1 MKFSKSDLKNKLQ
14 LINLSFFFWKMHA
27 FQYCIP
33 SLFKITENNNFIVNY
48 IEVVF
53 GRELNYLIPSQTPPY
68 YNLQ

>member
-1 MKFSKSDLKNKLQ
+1 
-14 LINLSFFFWKMHA
+14 MHA

-33 SLFKITENNNFIVNY
+33 SLFKITEKNNFIVNY

-53 GRELNYLIPSQTPPY
+53 GRELNYLIASQTPPY